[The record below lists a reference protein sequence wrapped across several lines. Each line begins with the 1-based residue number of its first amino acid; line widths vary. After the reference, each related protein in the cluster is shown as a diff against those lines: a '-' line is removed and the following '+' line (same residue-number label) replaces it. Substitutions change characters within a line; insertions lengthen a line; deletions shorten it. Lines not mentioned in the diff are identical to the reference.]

1 MKKTLSYIPLLTAA
15 LLLCASCQ
23 KAIDPVDASSRI
35 SFSVDGSDIMRVHDL
50 TKAAEVTTS
59 TLEAAGFK
67 VTGTTGT
74 AGSEVEAFT
83 NVNFTKRDGV
93 FTGNAWW
100 PATEPAGGY
109 HFYASNAPMTFH
121 PTGATVAADNSTDVV
136 TAYLPSPDFGEEN
149 ELHFQHVFSRLY
161 SVNVLQET
169 GYTISDVSV
178 RMTPVTGGTYDIREG
193 EGHADLTGWSATT
206 TGSETA
212 IATAVGDNTPDIYFV
227 PGHYVI
233 KVSWT
238 ATIGGSIE
246 NFVDETVEYDF
257 ESGKK
262 GMMELTLGG
271 NAQEMKF
278 RMAVV
283 PWAETLV
290 APTAEFTGSLNQH
303 LTFEII
309 NDGTI
314 TWKCSNASIAKT
326 IYYRKN
332 GGEWTELTST
342 TAGATI
348 DVVADDIIEF
358 YGEDTY
364 YATSYS
370 NYNSFGG
377 TADFYAYGNIQSL
390 TNFNNNTATRYTY
403 AYLFRN
409 SKIHSH
415 NTEHLFLPATRLS
428 EYCYYGMFYGCK
440 SLTTTPELPATE
452 LATYCYN
459 DMFYGCSSLTA
470 APELPA
476 TTLAPSC
483 YRGMFSQC
491 SSLTIAPELPSTT
504 LEAFCYQAMFASCTS
519 LTTTPELPATTM
531 KNSCY
536 ANMFAGCTNL
546 TIAPELPAT
555 SLESNC
561 YSYMFYNCS
570 NLTVAPELPA
580 TTLASSCYSFMFYGC
595 SSLTATPE
603 LPATILASSCYYDM
617 FYGCSSLTAAPEL
630 PATVLVSSCYY
641 EMFYNCRSLTAAPE
655 LPATT
660 LASSCYVNMFYGCS
674 SLTTAPELPAT
685 ALESNCY
692 NGMFF
697 NCTKLATAPVLPATT
712 LAQNCYKSM
721 FNNFSSLTA
730 APELP
735 ATTLESNCYNNMFYN
750 CNKLEYVKCLAT
762 DISATNCTLDW
773 LRNTKSTGTFVKHP
787 DMSSWPTSTSGI
799 PAEWTVEDATI

>member
-1 MKKTLSYIPLLTAA
+1 MKKTLSYIPLTVA

-23 KAIDPVDASSRI
+23 KAIDTVDASSRI
-35 SFSVDGSDIMRVHDL
+35 SFSVDGSDIIRVHNL

-83 NVNFTKRDGV
+83 NITFTKNGGV

-100 PATEPAGGY
+100 PASEPAGGY

-121 PTGATVAADNSTDVV
+121 PTGATVAADNATDVV

-169 GYTISDVSV
+169 GYTISNVSI

-193 EGHADLTGWSATT
+193 EGHADLTGWSGTT
-206 TGSETA
+206 TGEETA
-212 IATAVGDNTPDIYFV
+212 IATAVGASTPDIYFV

-238 ATIGGSIE
+238 ATMGGSVE
-246 NFVDETVEYDF
+246 NFVDETIEYDF

-278 RMAVV
+278 RMVV
-283 PWAETLV
+283 IPWAETLV
-290 APTAEFTGSLNQH
+290 TPVAGLTGNLNQH

-309 NDGTI
+309 NDGSI

-358 YGEDTY
+358 YGEDTH
-364 YATSYS
+364 YAISYS

-390 TNFNNNTATRYTY
+390 TNFNNNTTRYIY

-415 NTEHLFLPATRLS
+415 NTEHLILPATTLS
-428 EYCYYGMFYGCK
+428 DYCYYGMFSNCN
-440 SLTTTPELPATE
+440 SLTITPELPATE
-452 LATYCYN
+452 LASYCYN
-459 DMFYGCSSLTA
+459 EMFYGCSSLTA
-470 APELPA
+470 APKLPA

-483 YRGMFSQC
+483 YRSMFSLC
-491 SSLTIAPELPSTT
+491 SSLTIAPELPATT
-504 LEAFCYQAMFASCTS
+504 LEPYCYQAMFASCIS
-519 LTTTPELPATTM
+519 LTTTPELPATTLA
-531 KNSCY
+531 SYCY

-546 TIAPELPAT
+546 TIAPELSAT

-580 TTLASSCYSFMFYGC
+580 TTLEQYCY
-595 SSLTATPE
+595 
-603 LPATILASSCYYDM
+603 
-617 FYGCSSLTAAPEL
+617 
-630 PATVLVSSCYY
+630 
-641 EMFYNCRSLTAAPE
+641 
-655 LPATT
+655 
-660 LASSCYVNMFYGCS
+660 
-674 SLTTAPELPAT
+674 
-685 ALESNCY
+685 
-692 NGMFF
+692 
-697 NCTKLATAPVLPATT
+697 
-712 LAQNCYKSM
+712 Q
-721 FNNFSSLTA
+721 
-730 APELP
+730 
-735 ATTLESNCYNNMFYN
+735 NMFYN
-750 CNKLEYVKCLAT
+750 CSKLEYVKCLAT

-773 LRNTKSTGTFVKHP
+773 LRNTMSTGTFVKHP
-787 DMSSWPTSTSGI
+787 DMTSWPTSTSGI
-799 PAEWTVEDATI
+799 PSEWTVEDATI

>member
-1 MKKTLSYIPLLTAA
+1 MKKTLFYIPLTVA

-83 NVNFTKRDGV
+83 NVNFTKNGGV

-100 PATEPAGGY
+100 PASEPAGGY

-121 PTGATVAADNSTDVV
+121 PTGATVAADNATDVV

-169 GYTISDVSV
+169 GYTISGVSV
-178 RMTPVTGGTYDIREG
+178 RMTPVTGGTYDIRAG
-193 EGHADLTGWSATT
+193 DGHADLTGWSATT
-206 TGSETA
+206 TGSETV
-212 IATAVGDNTPDIYFV
+212 IATAVGANTPDIYFV

-238 ATIGGSIE
+238 ATIGGSVE
-246 NFVDETVEYDF
+246 NFVDETIEYDF

-278 RMAVV
+278 RMVV
-283 PWAETLV
+283 IPWAETLV
-290 APTAEFTGSLNQH
+290 TPVAGFTGNLNQH

-309 NDGTI
+309 NNGTI

-358 YGEDTY
+358 YGEDTH
-364 YATSYS
+364 YAISYS

-390 TNFNNNTATRYTY
+390 TNFNNNTTRYIY

-415 NTEHLFLPATRLS
+415 NTEHLILPATTLS
-428 EYCYYGMFYGCK
+428 DYCYYGMFSNCNN
-440 SLTTTPELPATE
+440 LTITPELPAAE
-452 LATYCYN
+452 LASYCYN
-459 DMFYGCSSLTA
+459 EMFYGCSSLTA
-470 APELPA
+470 APKLPA

-483 YRGMFSQC
+483 YRSMFSLC
-491 SSLTIAPELPSTT
+491 SSLTIAPELPATT
-504 LEAFCYQAMFASCTS
+504 LEPYCYQAMFASCIS
-519 LTTTPELPATTM
+519 LTTTPELPATTLA
-531 KNSCY
+531 SYCY

-546 TIAPELPAT
+546 TIAPELSTT

-580 TTLASSCYSFMFYGC
+580 TTLEQYCY
-595 SSLTATPE
+595 
-603 LPATILASSCYYDM
+603 
-617 FYGCSSLTAAPEL
+617 
-630 PATVLVSSCYY
+630 
-641 EMFYNCRSLTAAPE
+641 
-655 LPATT
+655 
-660 LASSCYVNMFYGCS
+660 
-674 SLTTAPELPAT
+674 
-685 ALESNCY
+685 
-692 NGMFF
+692 
-697 NCTKLATAPVLPATT
+697 
-712 LAQNCYKSM
+712 Q
-721 FNNFSSLTA
+721 
-730 APELP
+730 
-735 ATTLESNCYNNMFYN
+735 NMFYN
-750 CNKLEYVKCLAT
+750 CSKLEYVKCLAT

-787 DMSSWPTSTSGI
+787 DMTAWPTSTSGI
-799 PAEWTVEDATI
+799 PSEWTVEDATI